1 VRKQDEDKYLDFLIK
16 IFVSM
21 VLIIDLSLL
30 ITTLYNLELMWMEV
44 DSTYNEGS
52 HQVILQTK

>member
-30 ITTLYNLELMWMEV
+30 ITTLYNLELMWTEV